1 MSAPTGA
8 PCVAWVSVDEVAA
21 CCSADVG
28 SDTAL
33 FEAAAIAASEALF
46 ELSGRQW
53 TGACVIEDARPFA
66 SGCGCWDW
74 ITSPMSSG
82 APQIPWGSFGWGSY
96 AGIWGWGWDGCSGVM
111 GCGSLSRAI
120 LTGYPVV
127 SIEEVK
133 IDGVVIDP
141 SEYRLDEWRFL
152 TRMADPTTREPR
164 FWPACQRLDLDGDQ
178 PGTWTVSYTSGT
190 APPSLGVQAAA
201 QLACQVYLACTGSAD
216 CVLPSGVTKID
227 RQGITIERA
236 PFLAW
241 GKINGQWASGLSLV
255 DLFLSSFNPQGL
267 RRRTAV
273 WNPDGPAFSVQ
284 LGS

>member
-1 MSAPTGA
+1 MSAPVEG
-8 PCVAWVSVDEVAA
+8 PCESWVTAAEVAA

-28 SDTAL
+28 SDTGL
-33 FEAAAIAASEALF
+33 FDAAAIAASMALF

-53 TGACVIEDARPFA
+53 SGACVIEDARPF
-66 SGCGCWDW
+66 SDDCGCWDW
-74 ITSPMSSG
+74 VLSPMSPG
-82 APQIPWGSFGWGSY
+82 APQIPWGTFGWGSW
-96 AGIWGWGWDGCSGVM
+96 GGSWGWGWDGCSGPM

-120 LTGYPVV
+120 LTGYPVI

-133 IDGVVIDP
+133 IDGVVLDP

-190 APPSLGVQAAA
+190 VPPALGVQAAA
-201 QLACQVYLACTGSAD
+201 QLACQIYLACTGSDD
-216 CVLPSGVTKID
+216 CVLPSGVTKIE

-241 GKINGQWASGLSLV
+241 GKLNGQWATGLSLV
-255 DLFLSSFNPQGL
+255 DLFLATYNPAGL

-273 WNPDGPAFSVQ
+273 WLPDGPPLSVQ